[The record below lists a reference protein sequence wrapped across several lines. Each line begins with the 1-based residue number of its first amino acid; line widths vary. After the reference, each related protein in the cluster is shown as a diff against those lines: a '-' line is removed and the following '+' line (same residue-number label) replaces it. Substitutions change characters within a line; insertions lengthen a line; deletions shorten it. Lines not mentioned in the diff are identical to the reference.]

1 VTVHARTSSVTI
13 TYGPTA
19 GAQTTITR
27 VLQARTV
34 VGLDIAVSEATFS
47 VPTTTDLHGATYW
60 SIVSITLSAGGGGR
74 LWMGYIVEFDY
85 TLYPR
90 EIGVI
95 CKGFLVRAQLMQ
107 MQDYAAGGGT
117 AGTTLGGK
125 DMTAAGAGA
134 FDNGIVVALLNASG
148 LFDGGANPPHLLI
161 AGAGVLCGT
170 IAGKSF
176 LWAEGQSALDYIA
189 ALDAISVNNLSGTW
203 SGYRTYD
210 EAAGTISR
218 GPIVA
223 IPAGTAA
230 WTFTEGVDIFS
241 GDTTQQILDAKNK
254 IIVTGYDAGLGTG
267 AVNYTIAVANSHIP
281 TPPQYITE
289 QINSP
294 LIERQ
299 LSADPGNGFA
309 CEDVANFQITQWNRT
324 QVKVTF
330 ATPRDDTILL
340 SDTIGVSAAGG
351 GVGRLGVAGNF
362 WVKRLEC
369 AIDPDGAFTQRITA
383 LTGGA

>member
-1 VTVHARTSSVTI
+1 MTVYTRTPTITI

-19 GAQTTITR
+19 GTQTAITR

-34 VGLDIAVSEATFS
+34 LGLDISVGEATFS
-47 VPTTTDLHGATYW
+47 VPTVADLHGATYW
-60 SIVSITLSAGGGGR
+60 SKVSITLTAGGGGR
-74 LWMGYIVEFDY
+74 LWMGYITEFDY

-95 CKGFLVRAQLMQ
+95 CKGFLIRAQLMQ

-117 AGTTLGGK
+117 SPVVGGK

-134 FDNGIVVALLNASG
+134 YDNAIVLALLNASG

-170 IAGKSF
+170 KAGKSF
-176 LWAEGQSALDYIA
+176 LWAEGQSALDYIQ
-189 ALDAISVNNLSGTW
+189 ALDAISVNQLSGVW

-223 IPAGTAA
+223 IPAGSPA

-241 GDTTQQILDAKNK
+241 GATQQTIVDAKNK
-254 IIVTGYDAGLGTG
+254 IVVTGYDAGGGSG
-267 AVNYTIAVANSHIP
+267 AVNYTIQVANSHIP
-281 TPPQYITE
+281 TPPQYIAE
-289 QINSP
+289 QISSP

-299 LSADPGNGFA
+299 LSGDPGDGFA

-340 SDTIGVSAAGG
+340 SDTISVSAAGG
-351 GVGRLGVAGNF
+351 GVDRLGVSGNF
-362 WVKRLEC
+362 WVQRLEC
-369 AIDPDGAFTQRITA
+369 SIGADGAFTQHIVA
-383 LTGGA
+383 LTGGS